1 MAAVQT
7 AIGEEE
13 IEHKLKR
20 QVERIVLFD
29 DHLELEMTNGRKRTW
44 QKR

>member
-13 IEHKLKR
+13 IVHKLKR

-29 DHLELEMTNGRKRTW
+29 DHLELEMTNGRKRSW